1 MAVPALLTR
10 CERRGVGVHLR
21 MADYTW
27 LLFDADNTLWDFDA
41 AEAHALEQTLLER
54 DLDWSAEVLA
64 TYRLINRAAW
74 QDYEQGLLPKEQLRD
89 IRFHRLVE
97 HYRHDHPAEALS
109 LSYRNYLAASH
120 HLLDGAMEVLEY
132 AQSRYRLG
140 LITNGLQEVQRPR
153 LANTGIADYF
163 EFIVISD
170 ELGVAKPQRAFF
182 AHADDRMGH
191 PDPTGVL
198 VIGDNP
204 SADVQGALDYGF
216 AACWLR
222 HPGAAD
228 RKHLGETFRI
238 RSIRELLQH
247 I

>member
-1 MAVPALLTR
+1 MTP
-10 CERRGVGVHLR
+10 
-21 MADYTW
+21 YTW

-54 DLDWSAEVLA
+54 DIAWSAEVLG

-74 QDYEQGLLPKEQLRD
+74 DDYEAGRLPREQLRD
-89 IRFHRLVE
+89 IRFRRLLE
-97 HYRHDHPAEALS
+97 HYRQDHPAEELS

-120 HLLDGAMEVLEY
+120 HLLDGALEVLEY
-132 AQSRYRLG
+132 AQSRYHLG

-153 LANTGIADYF
+153 LANTGIAPYF
-163 EFIVISD
+163 EFIAVSD
-170 ELGVAKPQRAFF
+170 ELGVAKPQAAFF
-182 AHADDRMGH
+182 DHAYAQMGR
-191 PDPTGVL
+191 PPRERVL

-204 SADVQGALDYGF
+204 NADIKGALDYGF

-228 RKHLGETFRI
+228 RRHLGETLRI
-238 RSIRELLQH
+238 RKITELLRY